1 MAYRAPI
8 IRRAL
13 VRGLV
18 AGMIALLLAPVCA
31 SAGAA
36 MGMPAL
42 IRQLA
47 SDDALLRQDA
57 VDQLMCLRRADLP
70 ALREAA
76 VAQCPLLPAQV
87 TGLHQVVTQVFL
99 AGERFR
105 IDPTEGEYP
114 RGFLG
119 IRFSTNPA
127 DRLQRTDGVMI
138 ADRIRGFPAF
148 RQLRSGD
155 VIMKIIDWPAV
166 QLHSSDDFVRAVT
179 MLAAG
184 DEIHLGVM
192 RFGRLINVS
201 LKLDFRPE
209 AVAQA
214 SAENIESAVD
224 SWIDARDRRAESY
237 WKHEFSA
244 IDPSIAPDDSQAS
257 TSAEQ

>member
-1 MAYRAPI
+1 
-8 IRRAL
+8 
-13 VRGLV
+13 
-18 AGMIALLLAPVCA
+18 LLLAPVCA

-184 DEIHLGVM
+184 DEIHLISARKRSRRRRRRTSNRPWIPGLTPAIA
-192 RFGRLINVS
+192 GRKAIGNTS
-201 LKLDFRPE
+201 FRR
-209 AVAQA
+209 
-214 SAENIESAVD
+214 SI
-224 SWIDARDRRAESY
+224 RRLRPT
-237 WKHEFSA
+237 
-244 IDPSIAPDDSQAS
+244 IRRLQLLPSNERYPA
-257 TSAEQ
+257 TN